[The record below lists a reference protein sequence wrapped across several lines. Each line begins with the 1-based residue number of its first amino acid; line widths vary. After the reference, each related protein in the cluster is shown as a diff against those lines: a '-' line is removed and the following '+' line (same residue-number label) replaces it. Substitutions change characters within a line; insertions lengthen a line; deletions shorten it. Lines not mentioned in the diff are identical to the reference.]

1 MHQAL
6 HRHPATGLATK
17 LIVTGIG
24 LLVLGAGLVMM
35 VTPGPGIVGIVVGL
49 AILATEWDWADDLLH
64 KAREKLDEARAAA
77 GRVDPKVKRR
87 RILITLIS
95 LLVVV
100 AIVAAAIWAYGWP
113 DLAVS
118 GWDKLQ
124 SLAEWVPDLP
134 GM

>member
-1 MHQAL
+1 VHQAL

-35 VTPGPGIVGIVVGL
+35 VTPGPGIVGIVIGL

-64 KAREKLDEARAAA
+64 RAREKLDEARAAA
-77 GRVDPKVKRR
+77 ARVDPKVKRR
-87 RILITLIS
+87 RILIA
-95 LLVVV
+95 LVSMLVIVATGVV
-100 AIVAAAIWAYGWP
+100 AIWVYGWP
-113 DLAVS
+113 GPVVS

-124 SLAEWVPDLP
+124 SLADWVPDLP

>member
-1 MHQAL
+1 
-6 HRHPATGLATK
+6 LATK

-64 KAREKLDEARAAA
+64 RARCKLDEARAAA
-77 GRVDPKVKRR
+77 ARVDPKVKRR
-87 RILITLIS
+87 RILIGLVS
-95 LLVVV
+95 LLVIL
-100 AIVAAAIWAYGWP
+100 AIVAGVIWAYGWP
-113 DLAVS
+113 GPAVS